1 MIPTSIIMKIK
12 AQQQGDIKGD
22 LTQTGREG
30 YIKVIS
36 VNHEITVPI
45 DPSTGLPT
53 ARKQHRPLLV
63 LKELDR
69 STINLYNSLLTN
81 EILLSVELKFWTQP
95 QTGTEVNFFNTSLT
109 NAKVVSIRQTS
120 QEINLTQYEEVRLTY
135 QKIEWRNL
143 IANTVSQ
150 GDWSTNS

>member
-36 VNHEITVPI
+36 VNHEINSAI
-45 DPSTGLPT
+45 DPSTGLLIVK
-53 ARKQHRPLLV
+53 KQHKPLLV

-69 STINLYNSLLTN
+69 STINLYNSFLTN
-81 EILLSVELKFWTQP
+81 EILLSVELKFWTQT
-95 QTGTEVNFFNTSLT
+95 QTVAEVNFFNISLT
-109 NAKVVSIRQTS
+109 NARVVSIRQIS
-120 QEINLTQYEEVRLTY
+120 QEINLAQSEEVRLTY
-135 QKIEWRNL
+135 QKIEWKNL
-143 IANTVSQ
+143 IANNVSQ
-150 GDWSTNS
+150 GDWS